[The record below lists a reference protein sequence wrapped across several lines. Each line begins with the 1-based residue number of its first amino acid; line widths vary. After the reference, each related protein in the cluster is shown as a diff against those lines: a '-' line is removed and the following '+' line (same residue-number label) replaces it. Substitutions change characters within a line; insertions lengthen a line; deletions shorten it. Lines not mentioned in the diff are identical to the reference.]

1 MSPNLLA
8 ACSLHLCAWP
18 APVAPPPGIF
28 TSAAGAAGAAV
39 AGVYWWRSAL
49 HSDRLLLVT
58 QLQRHGIS
66 SGGAE
71 GPGQGL
77 QWQLHVSNC
86 LHCTRCALI
95 DDRPG
100 ASFSRCLIRAGAELL
115 LVLIDHLG
123 SPRQL
128 HAAWV
133 GGDRP

>member
-1 MSPNLLA
+1 MQQVQQWLA
-8 ACSLHLCAWP
+8 ST
-18 APVAPPPGIF
+18 G
-28 TSAAGAAGAAV
+28 GAQHCIRTG
-39 AGVYWWRSAL
+39 Y
-49 HSDRLLLVT
+49 LLLVT

-86 LHCTRCALI
+86 LHCPHCTRAALV
-95 DDRPG
+95 DDRLG
-100 ASFSRCLIRAGAELL
+100 TSFSRYLIRAGAELL
-115 LVLIDHLG
+115 LVLIDHLV

-133 GGDRP
+133 VVTGGLTTPPRGAAVESRDPSN